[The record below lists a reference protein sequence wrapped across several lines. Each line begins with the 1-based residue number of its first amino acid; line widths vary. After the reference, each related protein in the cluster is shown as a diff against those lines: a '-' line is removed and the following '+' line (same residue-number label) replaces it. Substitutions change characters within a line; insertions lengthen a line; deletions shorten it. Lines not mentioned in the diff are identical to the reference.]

1 MIKKHPSWHW
11 THWTKSD
18 FAQCRTG
25 ADAGKWL
32 AVLPVAAIEQHGPHL
47 PVGVDTLILEGLLQA
62 TWPLLPADWPLVF
75 LPLQTVGRSIEHQSF
90 PGTLSL
96 SFEVLLPLW
105 LDLIDGVRRAGI
117 SRVLLLNAHGG
128 NVSSMDIVAR
138 EARQR
143 WGMTMWHLT
152 TFDLG
157 LSPDLAAGLAEKEAR
172 WGIHGGQ
179 LETALMRVLH
189 PDLVD
194 MTQAGVFPH
203 IAQTAE
209 AAEAGVSPDVL
220 SPSWARSPV
229 KTGWLIED
237 INPIGAVGNAQA
249 ACPQWGAAVLAYWA
263 QTLAKCLGEL
273 VHHRLAD
280 STMR

>member
-1 MIKKHPSWHW
+1 
-11 THWTKSD
+11 
-18 FAQCRTG
+18 
-25 ADAGKWL
+25 
-32 AVLPVAAIEQHGPHL
+32 LPVAAIEQHGPHL
-47 PVGVDTLILEGLLQA
+47 PVGVDALILEGLLQA
-62 TWPLLPADWPLVF
+62 TWPLLQTDWPLVF
-75 LPLQTVGRSIEHQSF
+75 LPLQTVGRSIEHQNF

-117 SRVLLLNAHGG
+117 SRLLLLNAHGG

-138 EARQR
+138 QARQR
-143 WGMTMWHLT
+143 WGLTVWHLT

-157 LSPDLAAGLAEKEAR
+157 LSPELAASLAAEEAHR
-172 WGIHGGQ
+172 GIHGGQ
-179 LETALMRVLH
+179 LETALMRALH

-203 IAQTAE
+203 IAQKAKKAE
-209 AAEAGVSPDVL
+209 AAQAGALPDVL
-220 SPSWARSPV
+220 PPFWAPSPV

-249 ACPQWGAAVLAYWA
+249 ACPKWGAAVLAYWA
-263 QTLAKCLGEL
+263 QTLASCLGEL
-273 VHHRLAD
+273 VHPGLTD
-280 STMR
+280 SID